1 MVREPDFLRPSLFAR
16 LKAKI
21 IKPLSGN
28 SLRASGIIFIV
39 MTLVFSFGYTT
50 GARNSDGPVDEAI
63 KEITA
68 AGYSKVAKQLL
79 QRAAIEGAIKAS
91 GDAWSNYFPTSALD
105 VFKDRLNN
113 QYTGVGIILRKS
125 VSGVLEVASVE
136 TTSPAADAGIVASD
150 QLLEIN
156 GTDVQGASL
165 PSAIAMLRGNV
176 GNKVNLLILRSEKNI
191 LISLKR
197 AKITAQ
203 SVQISTI
210 SKDVAL
216 LSISSFSI
224 STASQVQKLLSKT
237 PHSKGVIIDLR
248 NNPGGIVEEAVGVAR
263 QFINGGIIVSYQ
275 KDSGEKVIF
284 ESTESGADQAP
295 LIVLINSSTA
305 SAAEILAAALQDRN
319 RAVILGEKSY
329 GKGTVQEFKTLN
341 DGSKLELTVALYRSP
356 SGKLIEGKGVSPD
369 LAVPESVIASKSL
382 QVLGGL
388 AALITPNN

>member
-136 TTSPAADAGIVASD
+136 ATSPAADAGIVASD

>member
-16 LKAKI
+16 SKAKI

-68 AGYSKVAKQLL
+68 AGHSKVTKQLL

-91 GDAWSNYFPTSALD
+91 GDTWSNYFPTSALD

-136 TTSPAADAGIVASD
+136 ATSPAADAGIVASD

-156 GTDVQGASL
+156 GTDIQGASL

-176 GNKVNLLILRSEKNI
+176 GKKVDLLITRSGKHI

-203 SVQISTI
+203 SVEISTI
-210 SKDVAL
+210 SKGVAL

-224 STASQVQKLLSKT
+224 STASQVQELLSKT

-275 KDSGEKVIF
+275 RASGEKVIF

-295 LIVLINSSTA
+295 LIVLINRSTA

-388 AALITPNN
+388 AALITPSR

>member
-176 GNKVNLLILRSEKNI
+176 GKKVNLLILRSEKNI

>member
-16 LKAKI
+16 SKARI
-21 IKPLSGN
+21 IKPLSEN

-39 MTLVFSFGYTT
+39 MTLVFSFGYSIGT
-50 GARNSDGPVDEAI
+50 RNSDGPVDEAI

-68 AGYSKVAKQLL
+68 AGHSKVTKQLL

-105 VFKDRLNN
+105 IFKDRLNN

-125 VSGVLEVASVE
+125 ISGVLEVASVE
-136 TTSPAADAGIVASD
+136 GNSPAADAGIVVSD

-165 PSAIAMLRGNV
+165 PSTIAMLRGNV
-176 GNKVNLLILRSEKNI
+176 GKKVDLLITRSGKNI

-203 SVQISTI
+203 SVEISTI
-210 SKDVAL
+210 SKGVAL

-224 STASQVQKLLSKT
+224 STASQVEELLSKT

-275 KDSGEKVIF
+275 KASGEKLIF

-295 LIVLINSSTA
+295 LVVLINRSTA

>member
-1 MVREPDFLRPSLFAR
+1 
-16 LKAKI
+16 
-21 IKPLSGN
+21 
-28 SLRASGIIFIV
+28 

-136 TTSPAADAGIVASD
+136 ATSPAADAGIVASD

-156 GTDVQGASL
+156 GTDIQGASL

-176 GNKVNLLILRSEKNI
+176 GKKVDLLITRSGKHI

>member
-16 LKAKI
+16 SKAKI

-39 MTLVFSFGYTT
+39 MTLVFSFGYAT

-79 QRAAIEGAIKAS
+79 QLAAIEGAIKAS

-136 TTSPAADAGIVASD
+136 ATSPAADAGIVASD

-156 GTDVQGASL
+156 GTDIQGASL

-176 GNKVNLLILRSEKNI
+176 GKKVNLLILRSGKYTM
-191 LISLKR
+191 ISLKR

-224 STASQVQKLLSKT
+224 STASQVQKLLFET

-275 KDSGEKVIF
+275 KASGEKVIF
-284 ESTESGADQAP
+284 KSTESGADQAP
-295 LIVLINSSTA
+295 LIVLINQSTA
-305 SAAEILAAALQDRN
+305 SAGEILAAALQDRN

-369 LAVPESVIASKSL
+369 LAVSESVIASKSL

-388 AALITPNN
+388 AALITPDK

>member
-16 LKAKI
+16 SKARI
-21 IKPLSGN
+21 IKPLSEN

-68 AGYSKVAKQLL
+68 AGYSKVTKQLL

-91 GDAWSNYFPTSALD
+91 GDTWSNYFPTSALD

-136 TTSPAADAGIVASD
+136 ATSPAADAGIVASD

-295 LIVLINSSTA
+295 LIILINSSTA

>member
-68 AGYSKVAKQLL
+68 AGHSKVTKQLL

-136 TTSPAADAGIVASD
+136 ATSPAADAGIVASD

-295 LIVLINSSTA
+295 LIILINSSTA

>member
-16 LKAKI
+16 SKAKI

-68 AGYSKVAKQLL
+68 AGHSKVTKQLL

-91 GDAWSNYFPTSALD
+91 GDTWSNYFPTSALD

-136 TTSPAADAGIVASD
+136 ATSPAADAGIVASD

-156 GTDVQGASL
+156 GTDIQGASL

-176 GNKVNLLILRSEKNI
+176 GKKVDLLITRSGKHI

-203 SVQISTI
+203 SVEISTI
-210 SKDVAL
+210 SKGVAL

-224 STASQVQKLLSKT
+224 STASQVQELLSKT

-275 KDSGEKVIF
+275 RASGEKVIF

-295 LIVLINSSTA
+295 LIVLINRSTA

>member
-176 GNKVNLLILRSEKNI
+176 GKKVNLLILRSEKNI

-295 LIVLINSSTA
+295 LIILINSSTA

>member
-136 TTSPAADAGIVASD
+136 ATSPAADAGIVASD

-176 GNKVNLLILRSEKNI
+176 GKKVDLLITRSGKHI

-388 AALITPNN
+388 AALITPSR

>member
-136 TTSPAADAGIVASD
+136 ATSPAADAGIVASD

-388 AALITPNN
+388 AALITPSR

>member
-136 TTSPAADAGIVASD
+136 ATSPAADAGIVASD

-295 LIVLINSSTA
+295 LIILINSSTA

-388 AALITPNN
+388 AALITPSR

>member
-16 LKAKI
+16 SKAKI

-68 AGYSKVAKQLL
+68 AGHSKVTKQLL

-136 TTSPAADAGIVASD
+136 ATSPAADAGIVASD

-295 LIVLINSSTA
+295 LIILINSSTA

>member
-295 LIVLINSSTA
+295 LIILINSSTA

>member
-136 TTSPAADAGIVASD
+136 ATSPAADAGIVASD

-295 LIVLINSSTA
+295 LIILINSSTA

>member
-136 TTSPAADAGIVASD
+136 ATSPAADAGIVASD

-176 GNKVNLLILRSEKNI
+176 GNKVNLLILRSEKYI

-203 SVQISTI
+203 SIQISTI

-295 LIVLINSSTA
+295 LIILINSSTA